1 MNGQTIGEI
10 LRFPVPLA
18 AHEGRLLH
26 YPVYTGVELEFSNA
40 ETILPS
46 EVSYLWHIDTDHS
59 IRGPHPRELTFA
71 GALPPT
77 LAEAAILALPDMGL
91 GGFEINNTCGAHVHV
106 DVRDLTASE
115 LRNVLFLY
123 LVVERTLYR
132 YCGAGREASN
142 FCVPL
147 SRTLS
152 EVFAPFLR
160 SEVPDIPNNI
170 RYCGLNLAA
179 VRKFGS
185 IEFRMHPAS
194 KVITDIINWV
204 NICCA
209 IKVHGRKYHTAKDV
223 YRRCLLEPEEFLRSV
238 FGDLV
243 DLLYVDGT
251 TKEELLEG
259 IMDAK
264 DSYLYEDAHRADQV
278 LRTSKS
284 RSKSE
289 FPFDTWK
296 RAAARTESGDQHPR
310 LPTLNRGGY

>member
-1 MNGQTIGEI
+1 MSGQTIGEI
-10 LRFPVPLA
+10 LRFPVPPA
-18 AHEGRLLH
+18 AHKGRLLH

-59 IRGPHPRELTFA
+59 IRGQHPRELTFA

-91 GGFEINNTCGAHVHV
+91 DGFEVNDTCGFHVHA
-106 DVRDLTASE
+106 DVRDLTVAE

-123 LVVERTLYR
+123 LVVERALYR

-147 SRTLS
+147 NRTLS
-152 EVFAPFLR
+152 DVLGAFLAH
-160 SEVPDIPNNI
+160 EVPDVPSNM

-185 IEFRMHPAS
+185 IEFRMHPAT

-204 NICCA
+204 NMCCA
-209 IKVHGRKYHTAKDV
+209 IKVRGRAHHTAKEV
-223 YRRCLLEPEEFLRSV
+223 YRKCLLDPKGFLRAV
-238 FGDLV
+238 FGDLSE
-243 DLLYVDGT
+243 LLYTGED
-251 TKEELLEG
+251 TKEGLLAG
-259 IMDAK
+259 LLDAK
-264 DSYLYEDAHRADQV
+264 DSYLYEDAHLADRA
-278 LRTSKS
+278 LRSNRS
-284 RSKSE
+284 RSKKE

-296 RAAARTESGDQHPR
+296 REAGRVCV
-310 LPTLNRGGY
+310 TLGNSERY